1 MSRLSFEEYMGDNL
15 ENYGVPDPLTQLR
28 KELDEIDIPANLN
41 YENPGLM
48 SSEFFDSVLSMEQSN
63 FDSELDNGNLSN
75 VDTDCGLSSDADE
88 LRMINNSSPE
98 SATSSTGYELND
110 FVLINNNTIEYSI
123 NSDPILNLNNKQQD
137 LKKSQPIQIPS
148 KIFIN
153 NPNGKKVI
161 VTKPISVKNN
171 RKTLTNTKQVFRVQ
185 SISGKGRSVL
195 LPFNVTKM
203 KNIKII
209 NGKELQAENIKV
221 TKIEDTIPVE
231 RAFVDSYEVSSPDT
245 FDDDS
250 DSIDTKSEPER
261 QYPLLILSDEEKRLL
276 SKEGICLP
284 THYPLT
290 KHEERE
296 LKRIR
301 RKIRNKISAQDS
313 RKRKKE
319 YVDGLEER
327 IKQGAEEKKI
337 LMNRVK
343 HLQQQNNRLIA
354 QMNKLQAL
362 VFNTSGTKA
371 TPTTCL
377 LIVLVSALLVSLPN
391 LRIPQNS
398 EWKDQQHVTAR
409 RALLSSQQATNE
421 DTVNLDEFLL
431 FNKEDDIVMF
441 DEDNN
446 TEEYNFNYEKRYE
459 NIGRNL
465 LSEDMGDVD
474 KDVRKTFSKLKGF
487 LEDEYKGRKA
497 KVHMEPF
504 REKKFI
510 EPDID
515 DDAPDIGHYPPAKR
529 MKTDDI
535 LIDEDTYISNQ
546 QPKLPSNVV
555 SAMVSVNAS
564 RKE

>member
-1 MSRLSFEEYMGDNL
+1 MSRLNFDEFMD
-15 ENYGVPDPLTQLR
+15 ENYEIVDPLTQLR

-63 FDSELDNGNLSN
+63 FDSELDNGSFSN

-88 LRMINNSSPE
+88 LRMVNNSSPE
-98 SATSSTGYELND
+98 SAASSTGYELND
-110 FVLINNNTIEYSI
+110 FILLNNNIEYSVNSNSMI
-123 NSDPILNLNNKQQD
+123 NLINKPNELD
-137 LKKSQPIQIPS
+137 KKPKIQIPS
-148 KIFIN
+148 KLFIN

-161 VTKPISVKNN
+161 VTKPISLKNN
-171 RKTLTNTKQVFRVQ
+171 RKTLTNAKQVFRVQ
-185 SISGKGRSVL
+185 SISGNGRSVL

-221 TKIEDTIPVE
+221 TKIADPDLIKQ
-231 RAFVDSYEVSSPDT
+231 AFVDTYEASSPDT

-250 DSIDTKSEPER
+250 DSIETKSEPER

-276 SKEGICLP
+276 NKEGISLP

-391 LRIPQNS
+391 LRIPQNA
-398 EWKDQQHVTAR
+398 EWKDNQQVTLR

-431 FNKEDDIVMF
+431 FNKEEDVIF

-446 TEEYNFNYEKRYE
+446 TEEYNFNYDKRYDS
-459 NIGRNL
+459 IPRSL
-465 LSEDMGDVD
+465 LSEESSDVD
-474 KDVRKTFSKLKGF
+474 KDVRKTFKKLKGF
-487 LEDEYKGRKA
+487 LEEDFNEINSKL
-497 KVHMEPF
+497 HMKHFAE
-504 REKKFI
+504 RKFI

-515 DDAPDIGHYPPAKR
+515 DVAPDLSDGYPPVKR
-529 MKTDDI
+529 IKI
-535 LIDEDTYISNQ
+535 NEISIDGNYYNNIE
-546 QPKLPSNVV
+546 QPKTTSNVV
-555 SAMVSVNAS
+555 STTVSVNAS